1 MFIFVFKVRD
11 VRLPR
16 HMKPELYNLQ
26 LLPFII
32 PENFTIDGHLELT
45 MVCQSVGKNV
55 TLHMADM
62 KLGNITYTN
71 LFRSFICSKFRYLF
85 ITVIII

>member
-1 MFIFVFKVRD
+1 MFIFVLKVRD

-32 PENFTIDGHLELT
+32 PENFTIDGFLNDE
-45 MVCQSVGKNV
+45 
-55 TLHMADM
+55 
-62 KLGNITYTN
+62 
-71 LFRSFICSKFRYLF
+71 SK
-85 ITVIII
+85 

>member
-1 MFIFVFKVRD
+1 MFIFVLKVRD

-62 KLGNITYTN
+62 KLGNMTIYIWGKKGLNKTPYME
-71 LFRSFICSKFRYLF
+71 
-85 ITVIII
+85 